1 MMKLDRNC
9 PPIEDVLTRVFYNP
23 ETGLFTALKSAG
35 RRRAGD
41 VCGYADRLGYIKVA
55 FDGKWVMAH
64 RLAFRI
70 VHGRWPIGEIDHI
83 NGNPSDNRIAN
94 LRECTRSQNVMN
106 TRRGNGVCYRADR
119 KKWQVIVKAAGVAH
133 WGGSFDDESA
143 ARRTAAEMTRRLH
156 GEFANIEQP
165 KPEPKQEGFDL

>member
-1 MMKLDRNC
+1 MMKLDKNC
-9 PPIEDVLTRVFYNP
+9 PPIEDVLRRVSYDP
-23 ETGLFTALKSAG
+23 QTGLFIALKTAG

-41 VCGYADRLGYIKVA
+41 VCGYPDRLGYVKVC

-70 VHGRWPIGEIDHI
+70 VHGRWPDGEIDHI

-106 TRRGNGVCYRADR
+106 TRRGNGVCWHKGR
-119 KKWQVIVKAAGVAH
+119 KKWQALVKARGKSYFLGH
-133 WGGSFDDESA
+133 FDSREDAERA
-143 ARRTAAEMTRRLH
+143 AIKGKIILH
-156 GEFANIEQP
+156 GIFANVEP
-165 KPEPKQEGFDL
+165 VAKPEQQGFDL